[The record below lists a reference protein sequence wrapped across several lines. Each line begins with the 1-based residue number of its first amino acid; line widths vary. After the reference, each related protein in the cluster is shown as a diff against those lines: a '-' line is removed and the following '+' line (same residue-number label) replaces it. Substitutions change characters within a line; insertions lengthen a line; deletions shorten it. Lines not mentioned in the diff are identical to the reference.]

1 MISLTIQKNRYL
13 LQVAGS
19 HNTAAFFEWF
29 NLASTV
35 TIK

>member
-1 MISLTIQKNRYL
+1 MIPLTIQKNRYL
-13 LQVAGS
+13 LQEAGS
-19 HNTAAFFEWF
+19 HNAATFFQWF